1 MWLWVLETLQVF
13 QLEPFKLC
21 FSSLVV
27 LELTEPNGSSTF
39 AKCLVLSL
47 AFSNSFSV
55 FSSNIFL
62 ILKKRFFYLE
72 CRVLSWAQLLH
83 PECHKIPLGIVRN
96 TKAEALEEV
105 SFPKVALKEIH
116 SGLLVPSPVGES
128 LEWQPG
134 MSNGT
139 SESGT
144 EVPGISKLP

>member
-1 MWLWVLETLQVF
+1 MWLWILEILQVF

-27 LELTEPNGSSTF
+27 LELTEPNASSTF

-62 ILKKRFFYLE
+62 ILKRDFSTWNVE
-72 CRVLSWAQLLH
+72 S
-83 PECHKIPLGIVRN
+83 CHGHSCCILNAIKIPLGIVRD

-116 SGLLVPSPVGES
+116 SGLLVPSPVRES
-128 LEWQPG
+128 LE
-134 MSNGT
+134 
-139 SESGT
+139 
-144 EVPGISKLP
+144 